1 MEEMNIDQLYRERVI
16 DNRQLKMVDV
26 IKYLLQREDVR
37 SLDVAVGYFYLS
49 GLLLIKDEFIKFMD
63 EKNGQLRILMGNETN
78 GQTANVLSGSKYE
91 DYASYISNE
100 TQKDTDTIDDGE
112 FLARLA
118 GWIKEGRIKVQ
129 VYTGDANYFHAK
141 SYLFAYSQDET
152 HGTAIVGSSNF
163 SRNGLEG
170 NTELNVL
177 SQDNYYALH
186 RWYSNLWL
194 SDETQAFSPDL
205 LKIVKSNISPRDALK
220 RDYKPVNQTYYEFAN
235 LYAKPYAKLDEQ
247 KDWVK
252 ELFPHQRSGVISIKD
267 KLDSFGTAVLADGV
281 GLGKTRIAGGVMRLY
296 KDNSAPYKTLIVADK
311 KLKIQWAE
319 ELDICGI
326 ESADYDWMSREE
338 FVNTPWKQIKNMKY
352 SLVIIDEAHIGFKNN
367 NTQAYQKMRWL
378 KDQHPELR
386 GLMITATPWN
396 NRREDVI
403 NIGTLFLNIDD
414 IPNDRNYKQ
423 YLLLGGRTNK
433 AVRKIAAD
441 DKAFN
446 QLWEDIFL
454 QRTRKTYGG
463 KQAQFATRTFPTVD
477 IQFEPRKNKIFSDNF
492 DAIAGLKFPYMD
504 PIKYLDPKKE
514 PLGAKQLKLL
524 LLKRADSS
532 WVAYRNTL
540 QNIIDKLTQLKT
552 NLSYVTSM
560 PGKKLTDRFKGML
573 SEAYELPDYQA
584 KNQLTSLFN
593 ISADDTADEHELRSR
608 NKKRIYLDKITK
620 QIDDITNAKAKKAV
634 ASMLADCN
642 EDLEVLNLVLNKL
655 NQAYQHIDEK
665 MDKIISV
672 VAKEQKLGHKTI
684 IISQFSDT
692 VNYYYENLYRYFN
705 TPKIT
710 LPMGKVLG
718 NDKENYINRIPA
730 KSKEEVLDA
739 FSPISKRQQQII
751 DDDRQ
756 IDLVIGTDTI
766 STGQNLQDA
775 VALINLDL
783 PYNPM
788 ILEQRIGRIDRPRH
802 DAARVKLYIYTCPV
816 YQSIDSQLKMTKRLG
831 SKMQG
836 VLEDTQFDNV
846 VLPEYTNYLKATA
859 EHKQNAV
866 ANMLDQTEDAITYQN
881 GMQSEKHSEQYR
893 LANKRMYDFKTNG
906 DFKQGKYFLPDYSF
920 ARNDLD
926 SIAVIQLHLK
936 DVNDSALR
944 DENIIVNLTKQKE
957 GTVVSAEKA
966 IHDSIKD
973 DVISTKKLSQGK
985 AELEVLNT
993 KKAVKTVIGQVIDQY
1008 NSDQAVTATNEKDL
1022 SSKKGRIAASKIRE
1036 SVQNPKNRTMILSK
1050 LKLIDMEPKAVA
1062 SFAKYLET
1070 VSKDDPAYPLVE
1082 IIADNV
1088 DYFWTHIA
1096 EYKEYLTPDSIAA
1109 AQHIGKERRQI
1120 NTRKASLDNS
1130 NYDLLLSNLIVKD

>member
-1 MEEMNIDQLYRERVI
+1 M
-16 DNRQLKMVDV
+16 
-26 IKYLLQREDVR
+26 
-37 SLDVAVGYFYLS
+37 
-49 GLLLIKDEFIKFMD
+49 
-63 EKNGQLRILMGNETN
+63 
-78 GQTANVLSGSKYE
+78 
-91 DYASYISNE
+91 
-100 TQKDTDTIDDGE
+100 
-112 FLARLA
+112 
-118 GWIKEGRIKVQ
+118 
-129 VYTGDANYFHAK
+129 
-141 SYLFAYSQDET
+141 
-152 HGTAIVGSSNF
+152 
-163 SRNGLEG
+163 
-170 NTELNVL
+170 
-177 SQDNYYALH
+177 
-186 RWYSNLWL
+186 
-194 SDETQAFSPDL
+194 
-205 LKIVKSNISPRDALK
+205 
-220 RDYKPVNQTYYEFAN
+220 
-235 LYAKPYAKLDEQ
+235 
-247 KDWVK
+247 
-252 ELFPHQRSGVISIKD
+252 
-267 KLDSFGTAVLADGV
+267 
-281 GLGKTRIAGGVMRLY
+281 
-296 KDNSAPYKTLIVADK
+296 
-311 KLKIQWAE
+311 
-319 ELDICGI
+319 
-326 ESADYDWMSREE
+326 
-338 FVNTPWKQIKNMKY
+338 
-352 SLVIIDEAHIGFKNN
+352 
-367 NTQAYQKMRWL
+367 
-378 KDQHPELR
+378 
-386 GLMITATPWN
+386 
-396 NRREDVI
+396 
-403 NIGTLFLNIDD
+403 
-414 IPNDRNYKQ
+414 
-423 YLLLGGRTNK
+423 
-433 AVRKIAAD
+433 
-441 DKAFN
+441 
-446 QLWEDIFL
+446 
-454 QRTRKTYGG
+454 
-463 KQAQFATRTFPTVD
+463 
-477 IQFEPRKNKIFSDNF
+477 
-492 DAIAGLKFPYMD
+492 
-504 PIKYLDPKKE
+504 
-514 PLGAKQLKLL
+514 
-524 LLKRADSS
+524 
-532 WVAYRNTL
+532 
-540 QNIIDKLTQLKT
+540 
-552 NLSYVTSM
+552 
-560 PGKKLTDRFKGML
+560 
-573 SEAYELPDYQA
+573 
-584 KNQLTSLFN
+584 
-593 ISADDTADEHELRSR
+593 
-608 NKKRIYLDKITK
+608 
-620 QIDDITNAKAKKAV
+620 
-634 ASMLADCN
+634 
-642 EDLEVLNLVLNKL
+642 
-655 NQAYQHIDEK
+655 
-665 MDKIISV
+665 
-672 VAKEQKLGHKTI
+672 
-684 IISQFSDT
+684 IISQFADT
-692 VNYYYENLYRYFN
+692 VNYYYKNLHRYFN

-756 IDLVIGTDTI
+756 IDLVVGTDTI

-775 VALINLDL
+775 VTLINLDL

-1022 SSKKGRIAASKIRE
+1022 SSKKGRIAASKIHE

-1050 LKLIDMEPKAVA
+1050 LKLIDMEHKAVA